1 MDTRVRGLAAV
12 LLAGAAWC
20 GAGTIAP
27 YDLRCEYLNNPR
39 GIDIARPRLAWR
51 LAATS
56 GATNRIQTAYRILVA
71 SSTNALAADNGDR
84 WDSGKVASAATIHIP
99 YGGAALR
106 CGDVCVWKV
115 QCWDNEDAPSAWSAP
130 ASWSMGPMSTTD
142 WAGAAWIGD
151 MTNVGELLAA
161 QWTWVEDG
169 AAAPAADGVAVARVT
184 VAPDSSDLTTAPRTL
199 TLYGDILYDANGN
212 TVETP
217 PLAVYGSTAMAGPTY
232 VAPSDP
238 WFRKTVVLTSAPV
251 RATAYVGS
259 IGYHELHANGAKV
272 GDTVLMPA
280 ISDLSQRVLYVT
292 YDLTPHLS
300 VGTNVLGLWT
310 SAGWGQFKW
319 DAYDWFNVA
328 YAPLVI
334 ARVDLVLANGQTNTL
349 VTDTSWKTR
358 ASNRSHRGNWT
369 FQNFGGETIVAS
381 NDLPQWAARTLDD
394 STWRAAV
401 VTTSPVALT
410 SCMAPPNRT
419 QEMIRAVAVDRW
431 TPGGAYRVNMGRNF
445 TGWLA
450 IALTGAPGASIKI
463 HSSERVNVTTSYNQI
478 SEYIIGPAGTGTF
491 THQFNY
497 CAGQYVTL
505 IGLNYPPQT
514 NDVTGWVVSTANEPA
529 GSFRCSNP
537 LLNQIYDT
545 TMRTFDS
552 LALGGYVVD
561 CPHRER
567 FGYGGDAHATM
578 EPGMDNY
585 DLSAFYTKWLRD
597 WRDVQ
602 SPSGYLPT
610 TAPTYFGDGGPGWG
624 GICSTLPWE
633 MYVRY
638 GDTQILGRM
647 YATMTNWLGFLNAN
661 TASNILQV
669 YTNAQFKNVWIG
681 EVRWPNEL
689 PVAIAQTST
698 PTRFF
703 NNCYYTYNL
712 RIASNIA
719 VVLGHTGD
727 AATFGARADAV
738 AAATHAAFYDT
749 GNDTYPT
756 FTNSFQPYY
765 AFPLFARVTPP
776 GLQSTVV
783 QRLVAAIL
791 TNSNAHLDTG
801 ILGTY
806 FLIKTLEQLGR
817 NDLVYL
823 IASQT
828 NFPGWGE
835 MLAAGGTTFW
845 EQWGGYP
852 LNMTRLHSS
861 YLAIGGW
868 LNEVIA
874 GIQPDPRGPGYQ
886 RILIKPMAVG
896 NLAWASGTYHSARG
910 TISNAW
916 LIADN
921 IITLSATVPPNT
933 LATICVPTNRTGA
946 CVTYTV
952 GSGSHTFMQWFDWP
966 VPEPTAVLLAAV
978 MAGLALRRRSRI
990 LPRTTPTTRSAAVLD
1005 KE

>member
-1 MDTRVRGLAAV
+1 
-12 LLAGAAWC
+12 
-20 GAGTIAP
+20 
-27 YDLRCEYLNNPR
+27 
-39 GIDIARPRLAWR
+39 
-51 LAATS
+51 
-56 GATNRIQTAYRILVA
+56 
-71 SSTNALAADNGDR
+71 
-84 WDSGKVASAATIHIP
+84 
-99 YGGAALR
+99 
-106 CGDVCVWKV
+106 
-115 QCWDNEDAPSAWSAP
+115 
-130 ASWSMGPMSTTD
+130 MSTTD

-151 MTNVGELLAA
+151 TTNVGMLFASE
-161 QWTWVEDG
+161 WTWQEETS
-169 AAAPAADGVAVARVT
+169 AATTPEGTAVARLTVT
-184 VAPDSSDLTTAPRTL
+184 PDSGTETTQEQQTFV
-199 TLYGDILYDANGN
+199 LYGKDLQNSEGEPVNNAPIAIL
-212 TVETP
+212 TQSESEPLPSTP
-217 PLAVYGSTAMAGPTY
+217 ESNDFGPLSGGDESQPLDTLGALLYVSPT
-232 VAPSDP
+232 DP
-238 WFRKTVVLTSAPV
+238 WFRKTFVLTSQPV
-251 RATAYVGS
+251 RAVAYIGS
-259 IGYHELHANGAKV
+259 IGYHELYANGTKV

-280 ISDLSQRVLYVT
+280 ISDLSQRVWYAT
-292 YDLTPHLS
+292 YDLTPHLAR
-300 VGTNVLGLWT
+300 GTNVLGLWL
-310 SAGWGQFKW
+310 SAGWGQFQ
-319 DAYDWFNVA
+319 YNTTSVSLDWFNVE
-328 YAPLVI
+328 YAPLVKG
-334 ARVDLVLANGQTNTL
+334 RMDVWLANGTTNTL
-349 VTDTSWKTR
+349 ITESTWKTYP
-358 ASNRSHRGNWT
+358 SSRSHRSNWT
-369 FQNFGGETIVAS
+369 FQNFGGEKIVAS
-381 NDLPQWAARTLDD
+381 NDIPNWA
-394 STWRAAV
+394 STNLTDTAWKPAV
-401 VTTSPVALT
+401 IASSSVALT
-410 SCMAPPNRT
+410 ACMVPPNRT

-505 IGLNYPPQT
+505 IGLNYAPQT

-529 GSFRCSNP
+529 GSFHCSDP

-552 LALGGYVVD
+552 LSLGGYVVD

-585 DLSAFYTKWLRD
+585 DLGAFYTKWLAD

-602 SPSGYLPT
+602 SPDGYLPT

-765 AFPLFARVTPP
+765 ALPLFAQVTPP